1 MHDKSHGQEQSS
13 LESCLPA
20 GCTSILSTR
29 LVSRSLQNVRPN
41 MAGYPLVPFDPLTG
55 ILHTIL
61 FTVDVRGPFL
71 DPRIP
76 GYIDLVHNHGDRE
89 LATAMSE
96 KMAGFVSSRQTI
108 GQDSQST
115 L

>member
-1 MHDKSHGQEQSS
+1 MPSD
-13 LESCLPA
+13 L
-20 GCTSILSTR
+20 
-29 LVSRSLQNVRPN
+29 
-41 MAGYPLVPFDPLTG
+41 LTG

-76 GYIDLVHNHGDRE
+76 GYIDLVHNHADRE

-96 KMAGFVSSRQTI
+96 SLNNASTNNRSSRVRYFIARPIYSPPT
-108 GQDSQST
+108 GDHVK
-115 L
+115 